1 MFSVV
6 KLSGMK
12 RTDLMK
18 RLAKIARERGEELI
32 VTEGGN
38 HTKVRVGQKM
48 TMIPRHR
55 EVSEGTA
62 RTILKSMGE
71 EK

>member
-1 MFSVV
+1 
-6 KLSGMK
+6 
-12 RTDLMK
+12 MK
-18 RLAKIARERGEELI
+18 RLAEIAKDRGEELI
-32 VTEGGN
+32 VIEGGN

-62 RTILKSMGE
+62 RTILKSIRE

>member
-1 MFSVV
+1 
-6 KLSGMK
+6 
-12 RTDLMK
+12 MK